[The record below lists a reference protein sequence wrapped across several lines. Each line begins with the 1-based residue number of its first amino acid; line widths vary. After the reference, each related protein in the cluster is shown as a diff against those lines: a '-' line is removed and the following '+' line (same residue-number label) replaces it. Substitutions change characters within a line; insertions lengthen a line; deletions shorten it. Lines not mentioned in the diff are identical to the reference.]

1 MRERARGVPAQ
12 STHED
17 ENESLEE
24 VRWHPACAW
33 GGMMH
38 STPPA
43 PYGFPHH
50 RLLGYQLALELV
62 KLVSRTRIAD
72 AQLRQQARRS
82 AASAALNSAEGA
94 ARQTLADKSR
104 AYAIA
109 LAECC
114 ECCAAIEIATAL
126 GACAPADEQAVL
138 TLGLR
143 LKNVL
148 SRLVH

>member
-1 MRERARGVPAQ
+1 M
-12 STHED
+12 TH
-17 ENESLEE
+17 S
-24 VRWHPACAW
+24 
-33 GGMMH
+33 
-38 STPPA
+38 SPPA
-43 PYGFPHH
+43 TNSFPHH
-50 RLLGYQLALELV
+50 RLIAYELALRLV
-62 KLVSRTRIAD
+62 KLLSCTRIAD

-114 ECCAAIEIATAL
+114 ECRAAVEIAAAL
-126 GACAPADEQAVL
+126 GACSAADEHAVL
-138 TLGLR
+138 ALGLR

-148 SRLVH
+148 SPPCR